1 MATKFHALH
10 TIALENNIAYCKPA
24 HEIRRVSPDDPA
36 ISVMT
41 DLRKTRAI
49 TIRSDALLE
58 DCNQHMIRN
67 NVRLLLVTDEN
78 DNVQGIITARDV
90 LGEKPMLHI
99 QKTGGTRQDIQVRD
113 IMTPTTR
120 LEAMRLHDVEKAKV
134 GDIVEDLISKGRH
147 HALVICED
155 GAESGTLICGI
166 FSATQIGKQIGV
178 PIEPAD
184 IAKTFAELEKVIV
197 EH

>member
-10 TIALENNIAYCKPA
+10 TTTLDHSITFCKPD
-24 HEIRRVSPDDPA
+24 HETQAVSPDGPA

-41 DLRKTRAI
+41 DLRKTKAI
-49 TIRSDALLE
+49 TIKPDALLE

-67 NVRLLLVTDEN
+67 NVRLLLVTNEQDQ
-78 DNVQGIITARDV
+78 VLGIITARDI
-90 LGEKPMLHI
+90 LGEKPMLHQ
-99 QKTGGTRQDIQVRD
+99 QKTGVSRQDIQVRD
-113 IMTPTTR
+113 IMTPTNS
-120 LEAMRLHDVEKAKV
+120 LEAMRLEDVERARV

-147 HALVICED
+147 HALVVCKEPD
-155 GAESGTLICGI
+155 GSGEKICGI
-166 FSATQIGKQIGV
+166 FSATQIGKQIGA

>member
-1 MATKFHALH
+1 
-10 TIALENNIAYCKPA
+10 
-24 HEIRRVSPDDPA
+24 
-36 ISVMT
+36 MT
-41 DLRKTRAI
+41 DLRKTKAI
-49 TIRSDALLE
+49 TIRPDTLLE
-58 DCNQHMIRN
+58 ECNQHMIRN
-67 NVRLLLVTDEN
+67 NVRLLLVTDDQ

-99 QKTGGTRQDIQVRD
+99 QKSGGTRQDIQVRD
-113 IMTPTTR
+113 IMTPTSS
-120 LEAMRLHDVEKAKV
+120 LEAVQLEDVENARV

-147 HALVICED
+147 HALVVCVD
-155 GAESGTLICGI
+155 AEHSNAMICGI